1 MFSVTSETKICEFSY
16 NTQSLQN
23 CHLCEKGT
31 SSEVRITSINVWNC
45 LVVVESEYDCW
56 LIGFSLF
63 IDFGFPWDLRR
74 GLWGA
79 LGTFMISRPI

>member
-1 MFSVTSETKICEFSY
+1 MRFSF

-23 CHLCEKGT
+23 CHLCEKGI
-31 SSEVRITSINVWNC
+31 SSEMRGTVINVRNY

-63 IDFGFPWDLRR
+63 IDLGFP
-74 GLWGA
+74 
-79 LGTFMISRPI
+79 